1 MDDLSLLHM
10 PPEVV
15 WTIADI
21 LLLCPPGDP
30 KAVVRLGL
38 TCMPLYSILV
48 DDEAKWTGH
57 FRRRYGSARV
67 ALSEKVA
74 NAGARWSHVYVAA
87 IRVHEMPS
95 GWHGARAGMNGL
107 ATLRAP
113 WAVYRGS
120 VTDGRP
126 AGYGLCVTR
135 DGDRTDVRCFIVA
148 ETQLSGDPECATGF
162 IHARR
167 AETVDGADEPR
178 EGGGPH
184 ATNACPCALC
194 RDRVPTLTGPLR
206 GAIVAYTGG
215 WDAGRLHGRGRALF
229 VGGFVY
235 EGEWAGGLPHGHGTL
250 NGIAYRWH
258 RGLPIRHG
266 RCTLDDPASGR
277 WAYEGDVLVGS
288 CDGADDLAWRWSS
301 MVRDN
306 DAHALA
312 RLSRSTFFRG
322 PGCTGSLSD
331 TSEIE
336 PHGSGVAVHG
346 YGRTYRGTY
355 RLGRHER
362 GQCTFFNGTTLDG
375 IWWNEHD
382 GGAGTVASPG
392 DPHPTHVVWDA
403 RYQTCQHDPR
413 QGRRRE
419 RGPHAAGNTASS
431 SVCTCMPRRPAH
443 YAGGRGGQ
451 YDHHYVIHRNGDVC
465 GVECGNLNG
474 SGRDDVAITSVL
486 WFACSAA
493 CPDPD
498 FAGLVLFPKRGW
510 SHARPEGTTW
520 TSTVYWPADTL
531 SATFARFID
540 YVRKGLVAWDAQMT
554 DFFWQTMN
562 GLGVPRSRPISP

>member
-1 MDDLSLLHM
+1 MDSLSLLHM

-38 TCMPLYSILV
+38 TSASLYSIIV
-48 DDEAKWTGH
+48 ADEAKWIGH
-57 FRRRYGSARV
+57 CRRRYGSARV
-67 ALSEKVA
+67 VLSEKVA
-74 NAGARWSHVYVAA
+74 NGGARWSHVYAAA

-95 GWHGARAGMNGL
+95 GWHGACAGINGL

-120 VTDGRP
+120 VVEGRP
-126 AGYGLCVTR
+126 TGYGLCVTR
-135 DGDRTDVRCFIVA
+135 DGDRTDVRHFIVTEA
-148 ETQLSGDPECATGF
+148 RLSGDPDCATGF

-167 AETVDGADEPR
+167 IETVDGADEPKKV
-178 EGGGPH
+178 GGPH
-184 ATNACPCALC
+184 ATNACSCTLC

-235 EGEWAGGLPHGHGTL
+235 EGQWAGGLPHGHGTL

-258 RGLPIRHG
+258 RGLPIKHG
-266 RCTLDDPASGR
+266 RCTIDDPVSGR
-277 WAYEGDVLVGS
+277 WAYKGDVLVGS

-331 TSEIE
+331 TGEVE

-355 RLGRHER
+355 RLGRRER
-362 GQCTFFNGTTLDG
+362 GQCVFFNGTTLDG
-375 IWWNEHD
+375 TWDDHN
-382 GGAGTVASPG
+382 GGAGTVLSPD
-392 DPHPTHVVWDA
+392 DPRPAQVAWDA
-403 RYQTCQHDPR
+403 RCQTCQHDPR
-413 QGRRRE
+413 QAVRRGRGSRAV
-419 RGPHAAGNTASS
+419 GNAALSS
-431 SVCTCMPRRPAH
+431 ACACMPRRLAPHADT
-443 YAGGRGGQ
+443 RDGQ
-451 YDHHYVIHRNGDVC
+451 NARHVVYHNGDVC
-465 GVECGNLNG
+465 GVECGNLNNGGG
-474 SGRDDVAITSVL
+474 SDDDIIARVL

-493 CPDPD
+493 CPDTD
-498 FAGLVLFPKRGW
+498 FAGLVLFPERGW
-510 SHARPEGTTW
+510 SRARPEGTPW
-520 TSTVYWPADTL
+520 TSTVYWPTDTL

-540 YVRKGLVAWDAQMT
+540 YVRKGLVAWDAQMV

-562 GLGVPRSRPISP
+562 GLGVPRCRPIPP